1 MHMMRRRIGLV
12 FLAGLLLLGWLAA
25 CTPTPT
31 TAPAP
36 TTVPTSAVALTW
48 HREGELAEFCDDLTI
63 STTGEATARSCRGEQ
78 PAAPVSFTLDAGQ
91 MAKLTAWLTSFQPF
105 QYTWREPAQ
114 ADGMTVEVNFTG
126 TGAQTAMEPDQ
137 ALIVDFA
144 QNLYNEGRMGAGVAS
159 ALCATPPAEQ
169 QLWVETAQG
178 YCLHYPATYSL
189 IQSTP
194 ASIEIVVDTV
204 MNHVDPR
211 ASLTVE
217 AANGRSLTAIVEQMI
232 AEFVQ
237 PGQTVDRHDLTLDG
251 LPAVMLDN
259 LLGQDVY
266 RRVVAIQNERLYSF
280 FFSPIG
286 EAGTATRDQAETL
299 YQTVIDSFRFLE
311 VTATTAPNVGGAVTP
326 APLPMPVTADVVTS
340 TVPYIQALVDVNM
353 RSGPG
358 TNYGIV
364 GNIAAGQMALVTGA
378 MADGSWWRVICPDD
392 SVGNCFVI
400 NDPSLTQPATAPGNP
415 PTQESGDDPTGTT
428 ATYQDD
434 TAGFAFDYHAPA
446 WTIGD
451 TLQIGPRSY
460 VVQMSFSAHA
470 PEETGETYL
479 EVAVMN
485 WDPKHDLA
493 GYVAVRKQ
501 AWAASGMP
509 IVDEETRT
517 LAGGQPAMRFLV
529 NGADGATQAYF
540 LITTVGE
547 QYLVFSGAGN
557 LDALDEVAQTLRIS
571 TP

>member
-1 MHMMRRRIGLV
+1 MYIRRIGLV
-12 FLAGLLLLGWLAA
+12 FLAGLLLLSWLVA
-25 CTPTPT
+25 CTPAPA
-31 TAPAP
+31 TAPLP
-36 TTVPTSAVALTW
+36 TAVPATDVALTW
-48 HREGELAEFCDDLTI
+48 HREGGLAGFCDDLTVTV
-63 STTGEATARSCRGEQ
+63 SGEATLRSCRGEQ
-78 PAAPVSFTLDAGQ
+78 TAEPTNFTLDAAQ
-91 MAKLTAWLTSFQPF
+91 MATLTAWQSSFQPF
-105 QYTWREPAQ
+105 QYTWRDPAQ

-126 TGAQTAMEPDQ
+126 TGTQPATAPEQ

-144 QNLYNEGRMGAGVAS
+144 QNLYNEGDMS
-159 ALCATPPAEQ
+159 AEEAPAACATPPADQ
-169 QLWVETAQG
+169 QLLVDTAHG

-189 IQSTP
+189 IQSNP
-194 ASIEIVVDTV
+194 DSMEIVVDTV

-217 AANGRSLTAIVEQMI
+217 AADGRTLTAVVEQMI
-232 AEFVQ
+232 TDFVQ
-237 PGQTVDRHDLTLDG
+237 PGQTVDRHELTIDG
-251 LPAVMLDN
+251 VPAVMLDN
-259 LLGQDVY
+259 LLGQDIY
-266 RRVVAIQNERLYSF
+266 RRVVVIQNDRLYSF

-286 EAGTATRDQAETL
+286 EADTETRQQAEAL
-299 YQTVIDSFRFLE
+299 YQTIIDSFRFLE
-311 VTATTAPNVGGAVTP
+311 ETTTPPTAGSAATP
-326 APLPMPVTADVVTS
+326 APLPMPAAADVVTS
-340 TVPYIQALVDVNM
+340 TVQYIQALVDVNM

-364 GNIAAGQMALVTGA
+364 GSIAAGQTALVTGA

-392 SVGNCFVI
+392 SVGNCFVV
-400 NDPSLTQPATAPGNP
+400 NDPTLTQPTTAPGNP
-415 PTQESGDDPTGTT
+415 PDQETGDDPTGTT

-434 TAGFAFDYHAPA
+434 VAGFAFDYHAPA

-451 TLQIGPRSY
+451 TLQMGPRSY
-460 VVQMSFSAHA
+460 VVQMRFAAHA

-517 LAGGQPAMRFLV
+517 LAGGHPAMRFLV
-529 NGADGATQAYF
+529 NGADGTTQAYF

-557 LDALDEVAQTLRIS
+557 LDALDEVAQTLRLS